1 MSFRSFELYN
11 LVNDFGQTVTL
22 RKTTTSGSYDPATGA
37 VSGAATTDYS
47 VTAYFYN
54 YDRGIVANVDEVRRG
69 TRKCVISAV
78 GLTVEPDDEDQLVG
92 VDDTVN
98 ITRVTVIYSGTA
110 KLCYICD
117 VSE

>member
-1 MSFRSFELYN
+1 MSFRSFDLYN
-11 LVNDFGQTVTL
+11 LVNDYGQTATL
-22 RKTTTSGSYDPATGA
+22 RKTTSGGNYNPATGE
-37 VSGAATTDYS
+37 VDAAETTDYT
-47 VTAYFYN
+47 VTLYFYN
-54 YDRGIVANVDEVRRG
+54 YDRGVIANVDDVRRG

-98 ITRVTVIYSGTA
+98 ITRVTVIYSGTT